1 MDRLIED
8 HERAKRLAA
17 GLGEAGYKVDSP
29 ETNIVIVEVG
39 EADLFLQ
46 ALAREGV
53 LATPRTSGSVR
64 FCTHLDVGDVGI
76 EAAIEAAARITAD
89 ALERRR

>member
-1 MDRLIED
+1 
-8 HERAKRLAA
+8 
-17 GLGEAGYKVDSP
+17 
-29 ETNIVIVEVG
+29 VIVEVE

-64 FCTHLDVGDVGI
+64 FCTHLDVGDG
-76 EAAIEAAARITAD
+76 ELETAIEATARLTAD
-89 ALERRR
+89 ALERGR